1 MISRRGILAAPL
13 PVLIGCR
20 STSPLATPPNGET
33 LDARGE
39 LRRIALNNKIDG
51 AWLHVRFGDRVV
63 ASETIRGGYSG
74 DDIEIQCI
82 SKSIT
87 GIAVALLI
95 QDRAITLESRVG
107 DLLAKL
113 YKAQGRPMNDAF
125 RGIEI
130 RQLLSHTAGLRA
142 NGGKD
147 REGRI
152 TTHAANQEDHSRDYI
167 SVSDILRAMRSDHS
181 FFDAIASSDLDIPGR
196 SGKFVYSHAS
206 YILLAMVVEAVSQT
220 DYQRFVTE
228 RIFRPL
234 GLPAPRAMAGP
245 LSVGVPA
252 WGWIMPQ
259 ESLIRVWDAA
269 FNKRKALLLS
279 PETID
284 RTLLADLGAPLSRD
298 GKMRYTLGV
307 EVLRGDDP
315 THYLVMDDGEKY
327 AASTEWEEGMVNYI
341 EAFYPD
347 LVWMISTPTPLTRE
361 RAARLIHETREA
373 VVRLVRTS

>member
-20 STSPLATPPNGET
+20 STSPAPPPGNAGT
-33 LDARGE
+33 LDAREE
-39 LRRIALNNKIDG
+39 LRRIVLDNKIDG
-51 AWLHVRFGDRVV
+51 AWLYVRYRDRVV
-63 ASETIRGGYSG
+63 ARETIRGGYSG

-95 QDRAITLESRVG
+95 QDRAITPESKLG
-107 DLLAKL
+107 DILAKL
-113 YKAQGRPMNDAF
+113 YKAEGRPMNEAL

-147 REGRI
+147 RDGRI
-152 TTHAANQEDHSRDYI
+152 TTNARNQEDHSRDYI
-167 SVSDILRAMRSDHS
+167 SAGDILKAMRSDHS
-181 FFDAIASSDLDIPGR
+181 FFDAIASSDLDLPGR
-196 SGKFVYSHAS
+196 GGKFVYSHAS
-206 YILLAMVVEAVSQT
+206 YILLAMVVEAVSGT
-220 DYQRFVTE
+220 DYQRFVIE

-234 GLPAPRAMAGP
+234 GLPAPRAMTGRFRA
-245 LSVGVPA
+245 GVPA

-259 ESLIRVWDAA
+259 ESLVKVWDAA
-269 FNKRKALLLS
+269 FNKASALLLS

-284 RTLLADLGAPLSRD
+284 RTLLADLGAPLGPD
-298 GKMRYTLGV
+298 GKTRYTLGV
-307 EVLRGDDP
+307 EVIRGADP
-315 THYLVMDDGEKY
+315 TRYHLWDDGEKY
-327 AASTEWEEGMVNYI
+327 AASNDWEEGIVNYI

-347 LVWMISTPTPLTRE
+347 LVWMISTPTPLTAE
-361 RAARLIHETREA
+361 RGTRLIEDTRKA
-373 VVRLVRTS
+373 VVRLVRAS